1 MFRAIILKEA
11 DRGKGM
17 QTTSEGYRVVY
28 EGGEGE
34 ITEKKSR
41 FIATVR
47 PVESEEEATT
57 FIAEMKKKYWDA
69 RHNCSAFV
77 IGERQELNRCS
88 DDGEPAQTAGR
99 PMLDVLLREGV
110 TNVAVVVTRYF
121 GGVLLGTGG
130 LVRAYQ
136 AATQE
141 GLAASCII
149 EKLPGQKLM
158 IHTDYNGLGKLQY
171 LFGQQ
176 KTAILST
183 EYAADVA
190 LTILVPISQKESLYK
205 EIVEQTNGAAKLEWG
220 ETCVYAVIDKDV
232 QIF

>member
-1 MFRAIILKEA
+1 
-11 DRGKGM
+11 M

-99 PMLDVLLREGV
+99 PMLDVLLKEGV

-136 AATQE
+136 AATQA
-141 GLAASCII
+141 GLAASRII
-149 EKLPGQKLM
+149 EKLPGHL
-158 IHTDYNGLGKLQY
+158 
-171 LFGQQ
+171 
-176 KTAILST
+176 
-183 EYAADVA
+183 
-190 LTILVPISQKESLYK
+190 
-205 EIVEQTNGAAKLEWG
+205 
-220 ETCVYAVIDKDV
+220 
-232 QIF
+232 